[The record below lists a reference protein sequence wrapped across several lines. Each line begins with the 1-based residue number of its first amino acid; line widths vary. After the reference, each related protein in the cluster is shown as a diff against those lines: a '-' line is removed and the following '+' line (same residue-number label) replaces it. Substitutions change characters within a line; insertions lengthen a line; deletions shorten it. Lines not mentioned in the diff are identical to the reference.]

1 MGLALERLSGV
12 VLQRDLGRLWSA
24 LLEALWGPLWA
35 RPTRDGFWKHFGT
48 LSGRR
53 TGTPGDGWLASRGKD
68 REDGP
73 ASPLRKGRDRGMR
86 VLITGATGFVGR
98 RLTQYLTG
106 RGHAVSVLSR
116 RPDRALEALPGIER
130 AWRWDA
136 RAAAPAEAFHG
147 VDAVV
152 HLAGESVAGRWT
164 ARKRMEIQRS
174 RVEGTRALVEGIGK
188 GIAERRG
195 ADAKPRVL
203 VSASAIGYYGDRG
216 DEELTEEAAPGDD
229 FLARVCRAWEREAD
243 AAGELGMRVVRLRI
257 GIVLG
262 PGGAA
267 KPLLALGRLG
277 LGGPLGSGRQWW
289 SWIHIDDLLR
299 LVEHAIV
306 NEIAGAVNAV
316 APEAVR
322 QREFARRLGR
332 VLARPAV
339 TPMPAFLLKIVLGEF
354 ASELLSS
361 RRVVPRRALASGF
374 EFRYGNLDEALAQ
387 VVQG

>member
-1 MGLALERLSGV
+1 M
-12 VLQRDLGRLWSA
+12 
-24 LLEALWGPLWA
+24 
-35 RPTRDGFWKHFGT
+35 K
-48 LSGRR
+48 
-53 TGTPGDGWLASRGKD
+53 
-68 REDGP
+68 
-73 ASPLRKGRDRGMR
+73 

-116 RPDRALEALPGIER
+116 RPDSALEALPGIER
-130 AWRWDA
+130 AWGWDA

-152 HLAGESVAGRWT
+152 HLAGESVAGRCT
-164 ARKRMEIQRS
+164 ARKREEIQRS
-174 RVEGTRALVEGIGK
+174 RVEGTRALVEGMSK
-188 GIAERRG
+188 GIAKRRG

-203 VSASAIGYYGDRG
+203 ISASAIGYYGDRG

-243 AAGELGMRVVRLRI
+243 AAGRLGVRVVRLRI

-289 SWIHIDDLLR
+289 SWIHIEDLLR
-299 LVEHAIV
+299 LVEHVIAS
-306 NEIAGAVNAV
+306 EIEGAVNAV

-332 VLARPAV
+332 ALARPAV
-339 TPMPAFLLKIVLGEF
+339 TPAPAFLLRVVLGAF

-361 RRVVPRRALASGF
+361 RRVIPRRALESGF
-374 EFRYGNLDEALAQ
+374 EFRYGNLDDALAQ
-387 VVQG
+387 LVRG